1 MEWRDDATPHLYDTS
16 RYGERGKIT
25 RGNTGTS
32 HAGQDARRSHHDN
45 PDSMGTETDADTDI
59 ETRRTGQGTTKGH
72 GGYDRGE
79 EEEENREER
88 ATQAARE
95 RPDHSG
101 RVSCNGTVR
110 TAHRVCAEKTNVFDK
125 SFRSRHSVNKMAALN
140 TMKSDAD

>member
-45 PDSMGTETDADTDI
+45 PDSMGTETDADIDI

-101 RVSCNGTVR
+101 RVSGNGTVR

-125 SFRSRHSVNKMAALN
+125 SFRSRQFSIKMVTHS
-140 TMKSDAD
+140 TQ

>member
-72 GGYDRGE
+72 GGYDRKKRKKPVKTVPHRQLEKGQTTLDAFL
-79 EEEENREER
+79 
-88 ATQAARE
+88 ATAR
-95 RPDHSG
+95 
-101 RVSCNGTVR
+101 
-110 TAHRVCAEKTNVFDK
+110 
-125 SFRSRHSVNKMAALN
+125 
-140 TMKSDAD
+140 